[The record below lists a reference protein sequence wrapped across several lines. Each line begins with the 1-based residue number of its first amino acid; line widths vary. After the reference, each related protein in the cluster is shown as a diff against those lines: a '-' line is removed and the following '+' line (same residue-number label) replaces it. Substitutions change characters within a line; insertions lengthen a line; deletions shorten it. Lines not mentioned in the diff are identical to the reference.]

1 MAKQRAISVLSAA
14 VSILLAVALGSLLI
28 VAIGQSPIEAFK
40 LIFTGAFGTGA
51 NIATTTS
58 KMTILTLTGLSYAF
72 AYRCGMINIGAEG
85 QMYFGGLCTTI
96 VIMFC
101 PGPAPLVMILSI
113 IAGFIGGGLAG
124 LLIGVLKVFFGANE
138 VITTVMLNYVFQ
150 YLVLYM
156 CANPLQ
162 DPNTTAPQTA
172 MFDKSYWLP
181 YLNEGT
187 RFHIGI
193 FFMIASV
200 IFYGLFLF
208 KMRAGFGM
216 RIVGQNRKAA
226 EYAGLS
232 VKTNCLLSM
241 FLAGGFAG
249 LAGAIEV
256 LGVQHRCIKNF
267 AINYGF
273 DGMAVALL
281 GNTNPIGMVLAGLL
295 MGALRS
301 GGNMLQMFSDLPSS
315 VSDLIRAFVI
325 IFVLVDIVN
334 RIAKKRDEKRRMKV
348 NA

>member
-1 MAKQRAISVLSAA
+1 
-14 VSILLAVALGSLLI
+14 
-28 VAIGQSPIEAFK
+28 
-40 LIFTGAFGTGA
+40 
-51 NIATTTS
+51 
-58 KMTILTLTGLSYAF
+58 
-72 AYRCGMINIGAEG
+72 
-85 QMYFGGLCTTI
+85 
-96 VIMFC
+96 
-101 PGPAPLVMILSI
+101 
-113 IAGFIGGGLAG
+113 
-124 LLIGVLKVFFGANE
+124 
-138 VITTVMLNYVFQ
+138 
-150 YLVLYM
+150 M